1 MPFRSGKK
9 RWGVAAL
16 LALAAA
22 ALLSGCEN
30 SPTILDPAGP
40 IAEREANLFWFI
52 FIVATVVFVAVT
64 AVLLYSVFRFRA
76 RPDSPAPRQIHG
88 NTAIELAWTIAPS
101 VLLFAVLVVT
111 LVNLFGLAQPASANT
126 LTVKA
131 IGHQWWWE
139 FQYPDQSIVTA
150 DELHIPTGTVVH
162 IDLISDNVIHSFWV
176 PQLGGKTDVIP
187 GHDNTMWLQADKAG
201 QYRGECAEF
210 CGAQH
215 AHMDFMVVAEPNA
228 TFQSWVTQQ
237 QQTAQTPT
245 DSLALEGQKLF
256 SSKGCVGCHLING
269 VNQPNKV
276 QIGPNLTHFGSRQ
289 LIAGYVLDNTPSN
302 LADWLHDPQAVKP
315 GNDMPNLHLTQDQ
328 ISALVAYLEGLK

>member
-30 SPTILDPAGP
+30 SPSLLDPAGP

-64 AVLLYSVFRFRA
+64 SVLLYSVFRFRA

-101 VLLFAVLVVT
+101 VLLFIVLGVT
-111 LVNLFGLAQPASANT
+111 LFNLFGLAQPASANT

-150 DELHIPTGTVVH
+150 DELHIPTG
-162 IDLISDNVIHSFWV
+162 
-176 PQLGGKTDVIP
+176 
-187 GHDNTMWLQADKAG
+187 
-201 QYRGECAEF
+201 
-210 CGAQH
+210 
-215 AHMDFMVVAEPNA
+215 
-228 TFQSWVTQQ
+228 
-237 QQTAQTPT
+237 
-245 DSLALEGQKLF
+245 
-256 SSKGCVGCHLING
+256 
-269 VNQPNKV
+269 
-276 QIGPNLTHFGSRQ
+276 
-289 LIAGYVLDNTPSN
+289 
-302 LADWLHDPQAVKP
+302 
-315 GNDMPNLHLTQDQ
+315 
-328 ISALVAYLEGLK
+328 